1 MQRISQGPASCL
13 APSPFQQDLLI
24 WKLHSHFSWSWP
36 FSCPVMCTVQLYLSL
51 PWSSVFFPLLHTWQ
65 ILPTSLSVCPVWWIQ
80 ESQSF
85 LLIPGFGYSG
95 VKVCAVIAGTG
106 TCLGPRAL
114 CWRRGSWAW
123 PNIWCFPGSSGAFFF
138 FLIPLGQVSSA
149 SQRAVLWQDLG
160 RAGLEHLGA
169 GVPATCGI
177 WDRVSVTSLKAYTSV
192 IRNAGPVDSCNS
204 NPSHYGTDCIGN
216 DLKKNTYVRG
226 FNVVFHVIGF

>member
-1 MQRISQGPASCL
+1 MSSTQKKYLCTQFRSLHPAGVWHAAVFYQKHLMQRISQGPASCL

-138 FLIPLGQVSSA
+138 F
-149 SQRAVLWQDLG
+149 
-160 RAGLEHLGA
+160 
-169 GVPATCGI
+169 
-177 WDRVSVTSLKAYTSV
+177 
-192 IRNAGPVDSCNS
+192 
-204 NPSHYGTDCIGN
+204 
-216 DLKKNTYVRG
+216 
-226 FNVVFHVIGF
+226 F